1 MGVFMLSGYEA
12 CRLYMALKL
21 HFEVGP
27 YDFFRYNGKI
37 KWLTPSKFELRKDRW
52 FFHKLSKRYP
62 DPDTCTFFLA
72 SNFFDGTTT
81 WVRDLL
87 GEEAK
92 SVYLEKLRVKESL
105 MYLVL
110 QDVDAMLPNFKD
122 YLSVHNGENPLLLNM
137 AYQGEVEKET
147 VVALNAAIGF
157 LPIWEKKITDTILF
171 PTFKHKCLAY
181 EPFLGIDKKKFRETL
196 KMRLTNT

>member
-1 MGVFMLSGYEA
+1 MS
-12 CRLYMALKL
+12 LKL
-21 HFEVGP
+21 HFTPGLT
-27 YDFFRYNGKI
+27 YDFFKYQGKV
-37 KWLTPSKFELRKDRW
+37 KWLTPVMFEVRKDRW
-52 FFHKLSKRYP
+52 FFHKLSKLYS
-62 DPDTCTFFLA
+62 DPDQCAFFLA
-72 SNFFDGTTT
+72 SNFFGGNTT

-105 MYLVL
+105 EYLVWN
-110 QDVDAMLPNFKD
+110 DVDAMLPDFKD
-122 YLSVHNGENPLLLNM
+122 YLTVRDGENPMLLNM

-147 VVALNAAIGF
+147 LVALNAVIGF

-181 EPFLGIDKKKFRETL
+181 EPFLGIDKKKLRETL